1 MAKEKSK
8 VAVIRTILVYLWAAL
23 IIVGALPYLAYENHR
38 KKKGDLVSVLK
49 DMDHLVSWFAGSIV
63 DLCGSK
69 VTVVGA
75 ENLPPED
82 QAVVYVANHQS
93 NFDIPVAVKYIPQ
106 TKVFVVKEELKK
118 IPFFDCWIRGIGC
131 IYIARGDGRKALE
144 SILAQTMG
152 ELEVL
157 LIDDGS
163 PDGSGA
169 LCDQIAGEDS
179 RVRVFHKE
187 NGGVSSARNLG
198 MAQARGT
205 YLSFVD
211 ADDWLPADALETL
224 YRALREAGA
233 DTAGGAHNRV
243 ETDGRQEKEPGA
255 LPAGVYGPE
264 EIRRGIVDRLLGE
277 RMGKPGEVLNGFVW
291 RFLFSREIIQGH
303 NMAFAGAYLEDE
315 LFLLE
320 YFCYARK
327 LAMVDQPVYQYLQ
340 NPVSVTR
347 RYLPDYMQT
356 FQGFMKAKEDLA
368 QRMGLGENMPLWREN
383 SYWSGLLIAIG
394 NEFAASNAASLA
406 EKRRRIRGIC
416 QLPAMARAIQAIQPQ
431 GLGRNKQIVADLVR
445 RRRFFLLSLLYGMK
459 NRG

>member
-1 MAKEKSK
+1 MPEIS
-8 VAVIRTILVYLWAAL
+8 VIVPVYRAEAFL
-23 IIVGALPYLAYENHR
+23 R
-38 KKKGDLVSVLK
+38 K
-49 DMDHLVSWFAGSIV
+49 
-63 DLCGSK
+63 C
-69 VTVVGA
+69 T
-75 ENLPPED
+75 
-82 QAVVYVANHQS
+82 
-93 NFDIPVAVKYIPQ
+93 
-106 TKVFVVKEELKK
+106 
-118 IPFFDCWIRGIGC
+118 
-131 IYIARGDGRKALE
+131 E

-431 GLGRNKQIVADLVR
+431 GLGRNKKIVADLVR

>member
-1 MAKEKSK
+1 MAS
-8 VAVIRTILVYLWAAL
+8 
-23 IIVGALPYLAYENHR
+23 GP
-38 KKKGDLVSVLK
+38 
-49 DMDHLVSWFAGSIV
+49 
-63 DLCGSK
+63 
-69 VTVVGA
+69 
-75 ENLPPED
+75 
-82 QAVVYVANHQS
+82 
-93 NFDIPVAVKYIPQ
+93 
-106 TKVFVVKEELKK
+106 
-118 IPFFDCWIRGIGC
+118 
-131 IYIARGDGRKALE
+131 
-144 SILAQTMG
+144 G
-152 ELEVL
+152 EP
-157 LIDDGS
+157 IC
-163 PDGSGA
+163 A
-169 LCDQIAGEDS
+169 
-179 RVRVFHKE
+179 
-187 NGGVSSARNLG
+187 
-198 MAQARGT
+198 
-205 YLSFVD
+205 FVD

-394 NEFAASNAASLA
+394 MSLPPATPPHWRRNAGESGASVSC
-406 EKRRRIRGIC
+406 RPWPGPFR
-416 QLPAMARAIQAIQPQ
+416 PFSPRAWA
-431 GLGRNKQIVADLVR
+431 GT
-445 RRRFFLLSLLYGMK
+445 
-459 NRG
+459 NRLWLTWSAGGGSFCSRCCMG

>member
-1 MAKEKSK
+1 MPEIS
-8 VAVIRTILVYLWAAL
+8 VIVPVYRAEAFL
-23 IIVGALPYLAYENHR
+23 R
-38 KKKGDLVSVLK
+38 K
-49 DMDHLVSWFAGSIV
+49 
-63 DLCGSK
+63 C
-69 VTVVGA
+69 T
-75 ENLPPED
+75 
-82 QAVVYVANHQS
+82 
-93 NFDIPVAVKYIPQ
+93 
-106 TKVFVVKEELKK
+106 
-118 IPFFDCWIRGIGC
+118 
-131 IYIARGDGRKALE
+131 E

-198 MAQARGT
+198 MAQAREPICPLWTRTTGCPPMRWKPCIVPCGRPARTRRGRPQPGGDRWAPGEGT
-205 YLSFVD
+205 RR
-211 ADDWLPADALETL
+211 P
-224 YRALREAGA
+224 
-233 DTAGGAHNRV
+233 
-243 ETDGRQEKEPGA
+243 
-255 LPAGVYGPE
+255 PAGVYGPE

-368 QRMGLGENMPLWREN
+368 QRMGLGKICP
-383 SYWSGLLIAIG
+383 SGG
-394 NEFAASNAASLA
+394 
-406 EKRRRIRGIC
+406 KTPTGRGC
-416 QLPAMARAIQAIQPQ
+416 
-431 GLGRNKQIVADLVR
+431 
-445 RRRFFLLSLLYGMK
+445 
-459 NRG
+459 

>member
-1 MAKEKSK
+1 MPEIS
-8 VAVIRTILVYLWAAL
+8 VIVPVYRAEAFL
-23 IIVGALPYLAYENHR
+23 R
-38 KKKGDLVSVLK
+38 K
-49 DMDHLVSWFAGSIV
+49 
-63 DLCGSK
+63 C
-69 VTVVGA
+69 T
-75 ENLPPED
+75 
-82 QAVVYVANHQS
+82 
-93 NFDIPVAVKYIPQ
+93 
-106 TKVFVVKEELKK
+106 
-118 IPFFDCWIRGIGC
+118 
-131 IYIARGDGRKALE
+131 E

-187 NGGVSSARNLG
+187 NGGVSSGPEPGHGSGPGNLICH
-198 MAQARGT
+198 
-205 YLSFVD
+205 LWN
-211 ADDWLPADALETL
+211 ADDMAA
-224 YRALREAGA
+224 RRCAGNPVSCP
-233 DTAGGAHNRV
+233 AGGRRGHGG
-243 ETDGRQEKEPGA
+243 GRPQPGGDRWAQEKEPGA
-255 LPAGVYGPE
+255 LPARRLRPGGDSQGDCGPPAG
-264 EIRRGIVDRLLGE
+264 RAHGQA
-277 RMGKPGEVLNGFVW
+277 GEVLNGFVW

-416 QLPAMARAIQAIQPQ
+416 QLPAMARAIQASAPGPGPEQTDC
-431 GLGRNKQIVADLVR
+431 G
-445 RRRFFLLSLLYGMK
+445 
-459 NRG
+459 

>member
-1 MAKEKSK
+1 MPEIS
-8 VAVIRTILVYLWAAL
+8 VIVPVYRAEAFL
-23 IIVGALPYLAYENHR
+23 R
-38 KKKGDLVSVLK
+38 K
-49 DMDHLVSWFAGSIV
+49 
-63 DLCGSK
+63 C
-69 VTVVGA
+69 T
-75 ENLPPED
+75 
-82 QAVVYVANHQS
+82 
-93 NFDIPVAVKYIPQ
+93 
-106 TKVFVVKEELKK
+106 
-118 IPFFDCWIRGIGC
+118 
-131 IYIARGDGRKALE
+131 E

-303 NMAFAGAYLEDE
+303 NMAFAGAYLSAGV
-315 LFLLE
+315 FLLCPE
-320 YFCYARK
+320 AGHGGPAGVPISAKSRVRHPAVSAGLYA
-327 LAMVDQPVYQYLQ
+327 
-340 NPVSVTR
+340 
-347 RYLPDYMQT
+347 
-356 FQGFMKAKEDLA
+356 DL
-368 QRMGLGENMPLWREN
+368 
-383 SYWSGLLIAIG
+383 SGLYEGQGGPGPAHGPGGKYAPLAG
-394 NEFAASNAASLA
+394 KLLLVGAAD
-406 EKRRRIRGIC
+406 RHW
-416 QLPAMARAIQAIQPQ
+416 Q
-431 GLGRNKQIVADLVR
+431 
-445 RRRFFLLSLLYGMK
+445 
-459 NRG
+459 

>member
-1 MAKEKSK
+1 MYW
-8 VAVIRTILVYLWAAL
+8 V
-23 IIVGALPYLAYENHR
+23 
-38 KKKGDLVSVLK
+38 
-49 DMDHLVSWFAGSIV
+49 
-63 DLCGSK
+63 
-69 VTVVGA
+69 
-75 ENLPPED
+75 
-82 QAVVYVANHQS
+82 
-93 NFDIPVAVKYIPQ
+93 
-106 TKVFVVKEELKK
+106 
-118 IPFFDCWIRGIGC
+118 
-131 IYIARGDGRKALE
+131 
-144 SILAQTMG
+144 
-152 ELEVL
+152 
-157 LIDDGS
+157 
-163 PDGSGA
+163 
-169 LCDQIAGEDS
+169 
-179 RVRVFHKE
+179 
-187 NGGVSSARNLG
+187 
-198 MAQARGT
+198 
-205 YLSFVD
+205 
-211 ADDWLPADALETL
+211 
-224 YRALREAGA
+224 
-233 DTAGGAHNRV
+233 
-243 ETDGRQEKEPGA
+243 
-255 LPAGVYGPE
+255 PAGVYGPE